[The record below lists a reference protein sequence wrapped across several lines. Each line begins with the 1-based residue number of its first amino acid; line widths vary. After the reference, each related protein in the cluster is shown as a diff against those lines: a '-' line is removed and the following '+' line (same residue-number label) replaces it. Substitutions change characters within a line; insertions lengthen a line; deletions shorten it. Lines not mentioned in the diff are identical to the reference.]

1 MRKLFCTAACLA
13 AALLSVGAVHGDL
26 VVMTTQV
33 GTNATFLDPGVPPV
47 VSSTD
52 LADAASGA
60 TIAGQF
66 STGAGLDFLIEG
78 TVGVGDTTASAN
90 LDSDDFFTITLD
102 TSVNTLGY
110 DIDEIFS
117 VAGWTTGSGGRSNQG
132 YEVTFNLV
140 GGGTTVIAAGNYE
153 PNNPP
158 SYWTTVSLTD
168 DGLGT
173 PVSGS
178 TPGLLATG
186 VESITFNNFVN
197 ANEGADPSIVVYRE
211 FDVLG
216 TATVAA
222 AIPEPSSLAL
232 LGLCGL
238 AVINRRRRG

>member
-1 MRKLFCTAACLA
+1 MKKFLA
-13 AALLSVGAVHGDL
+13 FFLTLSLLSVGAAHADL
-26 VVMTTQV
+26 VVVTTQV
-33 GTNATFLDPGVPPV
+33 GTNGTALDPGIPPV

-52 LADAASGA
+52 LADTASGA
-60 TIAGQF
+60 TISGQQ
-66 STGAGLDFLIEG
+66 STGSGLGFLIEG
-78 TVGVGDTTASAN
+78 TVGGTNTAASSN
-90 LDSDDFFTITLD
+90 LDSADFFTITLD

-110 DIDEIFS
+110 DVDEIFS

-168 DGLGT
+168 DGSGT

-197 ANEGADPSIVVYRE
+197 ANESAAESIVVYRE
-211 FDVLG
+211 FDVFG
-216 TATVAA
+216 TPTTAV
-222 AIPEPSSLAL
+222 PEPGSLAL

>member
-1 MRKLFCTAACLA
+1 MKKFLA
-13 AALLSVGAVHGDL
+13 FFLTLSLLSVGAAHADL
-26 VVMTTQV
+26 VVVTTQV
-33 GTNATFLDPGVPPV
+33 GTNGTALDPGIPPV

-52 LADAASGA
+52 LADTASGA
-60 TIAGQF
+60 TISGQQ
-66 STGAGLDFLIEG
+66 STGSGLGFLIEG
-78 TVGVGDTTASAN
+78 TVGGTNTAASSN
-90 LDSDDFFTITLD
+90 LDSADFFTITLD

-110 DIDEIFS
+110 DVDEIFS
-117 VAGWTTGSGGRSNQG
+117 VAGWTTNSGGRSNQG

-140 GGGTTVIAAGNYE
+140 GGGTVVIPAGNYE

-168 DGLGT
+168 DGSGT

-197 ANEGADPSIVVYRE
+197 ANESAAESIVVYRE
-211 FDVLG
+211 FDVFG
-216 TATVAA
+216 TPTTAV
-222 AIPEPSSLAL
+222 PEPGSLAL